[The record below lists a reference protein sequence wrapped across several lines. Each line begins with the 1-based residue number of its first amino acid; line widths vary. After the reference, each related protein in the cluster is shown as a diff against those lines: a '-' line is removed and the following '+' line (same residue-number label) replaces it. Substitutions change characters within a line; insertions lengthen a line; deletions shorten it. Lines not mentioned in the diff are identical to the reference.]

1 MSSLLIIDD
10 EPNVCYSLQR
20 ALESPT
26 LKIST
31 AGTAREG
38 IECIR
43 QQPAGRRDSRRA
55 AARHVGAGSLR
66 A

>member
-26 LKIST
+26 LT
-31 AGTAREG
+31 DYH
-38 IECIR
+38 
-43 QQPAGRRDSRRA
+43 RRHRPRRNPDASA
-55 AARHVGAGSLR
+55 AVRR
-66 A
+66 TP

>member
-31 AGTAREG
+31 ASTAREG
-38 IECIR
+38 IQSIR
-43 QQPAGRRDSRRA
+43 RSVRTP
-55 AARHVGAGSLR
+55 
-66 A
+66 

>member
-20 ALESPT
+20 AIESPT

-38 IECIR
+38 IQR
-43 QQPAGRRDSRRA
+43 PLQHAGRRDS
-55 AARHVGAGSLR
+55 
-66 A
+66 